1 MEDLELMNLWKS
13 YDQKLEQNLS
23 YNRSNATE
31 ITKMKVSALLSSM
44 KPLKIFTIL
53 VGLVWVGYGSIILI
67 NLFLFAFSSVSKFFL
82 FSAGLQ
88 VLLTGIALVIY
99 LYQLVLIHQ
108 VDLDQPVLQTQ
119 RQFASLKSSTL
130 LATRI
135 LFLQLP
141 LWTTFYWSEQMFINT
156 NIILLLVQ
164 GLITLSFTVAAI
176 WLFVNIRYE
185 NRNKKWFRFLFEGKE
200 WTPVIKS
207 MEMLSQ
213 IEEYKGEN

>member
-31 ITKMKVSALLSSM
+31 ITKMKVSSLLSSM

-200 WTPVIKS
+200 WTPVLKS